1 MSELY
6 FLRHGER
13 IDHALREDPDAKPI
27 LEDYKPYDPSLS
39 QNAIPQIEKL
49 VDEIC
54 SLTQAFTDL
63 EFTQRKNVFIHFS
76 PYLRCCQTAD
86 LLITDLKASLLKKY
100 PNYKMRFQLLC
111 DFALSEWIHDKMK
124 NKPPFVDSDD
134 AYNMYTPNLKSLKNK
149 SACSMFR
156 PTITLGQYNGLDLS
170 YKDYQTRCK
179 DYFKKLLATYEKPMY
194 IKNKDIIIVVTHGYA
209 VNNFLSYFINHPI
222 FEELP
227 EAKANFAKRVLKDDI
242 KDVEDEN
249 DPANYTWKLVHD
261 ALDLIKEDGVDT
273 TLNLETDIVYYKTNF
288 IKKDEL
294 DVPKKNLVVEED
306 TKPRPS
312 FKIKETSAA
321 YESGRNPQ
329 TRQTY
334 ICPAARDWAPN
345 LKHFL
350 IKNEFKEKIMNDE
363 SFRKHYNISNHPSR
377 PISPEVSPNSAPT
390 RSNSVIDLSKIV
402 SNDDLQ
408 PMKLKYSHTSEIP
421 MHKINSRVNSQ
432 VNLSSFGKGSF
443 PQPNGS
449 NTDIFR
455 TNSGSRGS
463 SKEGSTT
470 DLPRYISSMQNRSRS
485 SSNPMTHV
493 HVAHNAK
500 DSYFPSTILG
510 RVKSPESDVSIDS
523 LGEPI
528 PEELDSVLQAYQ
540 PTLNEPAGRNSPIE
554 SLNRARSLNKR
565 RTNNPLFSS
574 STQRKLQQ
582 LLFQPS
588 LTQLSKVNRQRSLSS
603 GGENRPGLQQKQ
615 QRHYGKDDSYDDDG
629 DSEEE
634 EEESNEITDE
644 EDDSNNSNDGNLFS
658 LSFNSSQKK
667 STLEKAKLT
676 SPLKSTGRRSRK
688 NSFKYKPTTSTKDT
702 GAKSRPIFYN
712 FDSSGDSS
720 SEEEEQEDQDT
731 RKDDEE
737 QDDMLVTKE
746 SKDKFVLQ
754 KSENKVDGDSNYF
767 WFGNNNK

>member
-1 MSELY
+1 MTELY

-27 LEDYKPYDPSLS
+27 LEDYKEYDPSLS
-39 QNAIPQIEKL
+39 ESAVPQIQRL

-54 SLTQAFTDL
+54 SMTQVFTDL
-63 EFTQRKNVFIHFS
+63 ESTQRKNVFIHFS

-86 LLITDLKASLLKKY
+86 LLITDLKTLFMKKY

-156 PTITLGQYNGLDLS
+156 PTITLGPYNGLDLS

-209 VNNFLSYFINHPI
+209 VNNFLSYFISHPI

-227 EAKANFAKRVLKDDI
+227 EAKANFAKRVLKEDI

-249 DPANYTWKLVHD
+249 DPANYIWRLEHD
-261 ALDLIKEDGVDT
+261 ALDLIKEDDVDT

-288 IKKDEL
+288 IKKDDLES
-294 DVPKKNLVVEED
+294 PKKNQVVDED
-306 TKPRPS
+306 SKPRPS

-334 ICPAARDWAPN
+334 ICPAARDWVPN

-350 IKNEFKEKIMNDE
+350 IRSEFKEKIMNDE
-363 SFRKHYNISNHPSR
+363 SFRKNYNIGNHPSR

-432 VNLSSFGKGSF
+432 VNLSSFGKGSY

-449 NTDIFR
+449 NADIFR
-455 TNSGSRGS
+455 TNSTGSRSS

-470 DLPRYISSMQNRSRS
+470 DLPRYISSLQNRSRS

-510 RVKSPESDVSIDS
+510 RAKSPESDVSIDS

-540 PTLNEPAGRNSPIE
+540 PTLSEPGGRNSPIE

-574 STQRKLQQ
+574 TTQRKLQQ
-582 LLFQPS
+582 LLFQTS
-588 LTQLSKVNRQRSLSS
+588 LTQLSKVNRQRSPSS
-603 GGENRPGLQQKQ
+603 GGENRLGLQQKIQ
-615 QRHYGKDDSYDDDG
+615 PMNGKDNSYDDDH
-629 DSEEE
+629 DSDEG
-634 EEESNEITDE
+634 EEESNATTDE
-644 EDDSNNSNDGNLFS
+644 DEDYNNSNDRNLFT
-658 LSFNSSQKK
+658 LSFNSSHKK
-667 STLEKAKLT
+667 STREKGKET
-676 SPLKSTGRRSRK
+676 SPRKSTGRRSRK
-688 NSFKYKPTTSTKDT
+688 NSFKYKPSTSTKES

-720 SEEEEQEDQDT
+720 SSEAEDQDT
-731 RKDDEE
+731 RDD
-737 QDDMLVTKE
+737 DDDDKLATKE
-746 SKDKFVLQ
+746 NKHELMLQNSK
-754 KSENKVDGDSNYF
+754 NKEDGDSDYF
-767 WFGNNNK
+767 WFGKNNK